1 MKESSVATD
10 PDKLSVIPQKGD
22 LSRFDSR
29 MRRRHTMS
37 KAMNNNAS
45 GGAVYGLGFIGAAV
59 YFISNAAGFWMGV
72 LGFLKA
78 LVWPAFLVYEAFRH
92 FGM

>member
-1 MKESSVATD
+1 LTSNKSISALILTTVRN
-10 PDKLSVIPQKGD
+10 PGFY
-22 LSRFDSR
+22 SRR
-29 MRRRHTMS
+29 NIMS

-45 GGAVYGLGFIGAAV
+45 GGAVYGLGLIGAAV

-78 LVWPAFLVYEAFRH
+78 LVWPAFLVYEAFKH
-92 FGM
+92 FGI